1 LVNLFFFRMDDNN
14 PIKTVE
20 LTAQECQAVIYLFNL
35 AVTNPAGGLKVAGA
49 ASTLAGKFADEQPAP
64 EEQEE

>member
-1 LVNLFFFRMDDNN
+1 MDDNN

-49 ASTLAGKFADEQPAP
+49 ASTLAGKFADEQP
-64 EEQEE
+64 EE